1 MTPTDPGAGHTRR
14 PSVLG
19 SVGIM
24 LTSAMSAQTGA
35 AAGAHA
41 FPIIGPAG
49 VVAIRQLVAVS
60 VLLPVGR
67 PSFRRMTRAQ
77 WWPVILLAFVFAT
90 MNLSLYSAIERI
102 GLALAIT
109 LEFLGPLAVALVGSR
124 SWRDLVLALVAGVG
138 VYVLVLPGPSSNWVG
153 IGLALYAACC
163 WSAYIL
169 LNRVAG
175 KRLPGVQGPAAATT
189 LTALAYLP
197 VVVLLLAQ
205 GRITWAAFGFSVTA
219 GLLSS
224 VVPFTFDII
233 ALRRVSPRFFS
244 VFQSFHPVF
253 AALAGLVLL
262 GQVLDLHEWVGILV
276 VVLVNVVAVL
286 GARSSEAQARAEDD
300 AEAEAALEAAA
311 QT

>member
-1 MTPTDPGAGHTRR
+1 MSHAVTEPEESAAA
-14 PSVLG
+14 PSVVG

-35 AAGAHA
+35 AMGAHA

-60 VLLPVGR
+60 VLLPTAR
-67 PSFRRMTRAQ
+67 PPLRRMTWSQ
-77 WWPVILLAFVFAT
+77 WWPVILLALVFAT
-90 MNLSLYSAIERI
+90 MNLSLYTAIERI

-124 SWRDLVLALVAGVG
+124 SFRDLVLAVVAGIG
-138 VYVLVLPGPSSNWVG
+138 VYVLVLPSPSSDWIG

-163 WSAYIL
+163 WAAYIM
-169 LNRVAG
+169 LNRTAG

-189 LTALAYLP
+189 ITALIYLP
-197 VVVLLLAQ
+197 VVVLLVVHGTL
-205 GRITWAAFGFSVTA
+205 TPAALGFSVAA

-224 VVPFTFDII
+224 VVPFTLDLIS
-233 ALRRVSPRFFS
+233 LRRVSPRFFS
-244 VFQSFHPVF
+244 VVQSLHPVF

-262 GQVLDLHEWVGILV
+262 QQVLELHEWIGILV
-276 VVLVNVVAVL
+276 VVLVNVAAVL
-286 GARSSEAQARAEDD
+286 FAREKQAHDT
-300 AEAEAALEAAA
+300 AEAEPGLEAAA